1 MQQYIRELLKEEGL
15 HQDSEDSDREQEK
28 VKIGERQTKRGRP
41 AIPDKW
47 TRVISI
53 RSDDLE
59 KIRTFDIGSELLL
72 D

>member
-1 MQQYIRELLKEEGL
+1 M
-15 HQDSEDSDREQEK
+15 
-28 VKIGERQTKRGRP
+28 GERQTKRGRP

-59 KIRTFDIGSELLL
+59 KPRTFDIGSELLL
-72 D
+72 DQSLDVSTSVRGRPPAWKAIYWPP